1 MREAKYWLLFLLCGI
16 AMGFFLVVHMGL
28 MHLEGILRYIG
39 IETGEVLAFAS
50 VMGRAATN
58 FWTIFYIIFLAVALY
73 HGYYGL
79 RGVLLELS
87 RGKSGDK
94 IITSLVVLVAL
105 VAFVFGAF
113 VTVKSYTG

>member
-1 MREAKYWLLFLLCGI
+1 MREAKYWLLFLLS
-16 AMGFFLVVHMGL
+16 ALVMGFFLVVHMFL
-28 MHLEGILRYIG
+28 MHLDSILGYFG
-39 IETGEVLAFAS
+39 IETGEVLSFAS
-50 VMGRAATN
+50 VMGRAATG
-58 FWTIFYIIFLAVALY
+58 FWTVFYILFLAVALY

-87 RGKSGDK
+87 KSKSTDK

-105 VAFVFGAF
+105 AAFVFGAF